1 MTETGDI
8 GLHLARARAVAAARA
23 LDGNLTLGARSWAT
37 VDAGDPVLVHD
48 LTGASLFYDFPL
60 HVAGEPVGTVRAAAT
75 AAVGAP
81 VVAIETQPRQSPEDL
96 QRRVAEAW
104 ATRNPDVR
112 IDTSRLVCYAYPK
125 VAVELQ
131 LAAPERASLLV
142 DPVNATP
149 IGEQPRGDPDND
161 MALFSFLEDHP
172 VSRADR
178 LASFARLASPSPVE
192 ARLASPSP
200 VETAGADDIGN
211 TGFVWLSPIRRTV
224 LGVQPYGQVTPCDCV
239 PASAQMMLDH
249 YGFNA
254 DQAIIAD
261 ALGTTSTAGTTLEGL
276 TDGIAQLTNGALVTT
291 PDETLDRAAQ
301 LANAVAA
308 IAENQPVF
316 TKVPGHFRVCIG
328 YTGLRSATPTTPTML
343 YILDP
348 WPWNPDPTAGGTQ
361 YWETW
366 SSSPVLWFGH
376 VRHAAPE

>member
-1 MTETGDI
+1 M
-8 GLHLARARAVAAARA
+8 
-23 LDGNLTLGARSWAT
+23 S
-37 VDAGDPVLVHD
+37 
-48 LTGASLFYDFPL
+48 ASILRD
-60 HVAGEPVGTVRAAAT
+60 
-75 AAVGAP
+75 
-81 VVAIETQPRQSPEDL
+81 
-96 QRRVAEAW
+96 W
-104 ATRNPDVR
+104 
-112 IDTSRLVCYAYPK
+112 VCYAYPK

-131 LAAPERASLLV
+131 FAAPERASLLL

-178 LASFARLASPSPVE
+178 LASFARLASPSRVE
-192 ARLASPSP
+192 A
-200 VETAGADDIGN
+200 AGADGIDN
-211 TGFVWLSPIRRTV
+211 TGFVWLSPIRHTV
-224 LGVQPYGQVTPCDCV
+224 LGVQPYGQVTPYDCV

-249 YGFNA
+249 YGFNV

-261 ALGTTSTAGTTLEGL
+261 ALGTTSTAGTTLAGL

-291 PDETLDRAAQ
+291 PDETVDRAAQ
-301 LANAVAA
+301 LADATAA
-308 IAENQPVF
+308 IARNQPVF

-348 WPWNPDPTAGGTQ
+348 SPWNPDPTAGGTQ